1 MALANSI
8 IKSGVKSATGSKRRC
23 VTYCAKFP
31 FSMRLHEIR
40 KAELY
45 REAICT
51 RQARTCHARPSNE
64 RCENGNEPSGSV
76 KGSEYRD

>member
-1 MALANSI
+1 MALDNSI

-45 REAICT
+45 REANM
-51 RQARTCHARPSNE
+51 HPPGPHVSRPSNE
-64 RCENGNEPSGSV
+64 RCENDNEPSGSV